1 MNYLKQK
8 FAPIKEM
15 LADASSSEI
24 ALVAIVIAVVWF
36 LPTIISLFRNRK
48 NIGKIFLLNIPL
60 GLTFIPWLILLG
72 WSLSPK
78 ISFEQLKE
86 KLRGRK
92 RKARS

>member
-1 MNYLKQK
+1 MRAAVKSPL
-8 FAPIKEM
+8 
-15 LADASSSEI
+15 LLLSSQWSG
-24 ALVAIVIAVVWF
+24 F
-36 LPTIISLFRNRK
+36 CPTIISLFRNRK

-92 RKARS
+92 RETTS

>member
-1 MNYLKQK
+1 MNYLEQK

-92 RKARS
+92 RETTS